1 MEKIR
6 INTNSR
12 EYDVLVGEE
21 LIVSDNFHDADNKEV
36 LLIVDDGIPGK
47 LIGKVEKILKEKS
60 SKFHTLSMEATEEK
74 KSFSSLEEIHDS
86 LMDMGYSRECL
97 LYAMGGGIIC
107 DMTGFAAA
115 TYQRGVD
122 FILIPTTLLS
132 QVDASVGGKTAI
144 NHKKGKNMI
153 GAFHQPKKV
162 LTDMIFL
169 ESLKYRQITDGLS
182 EIIKH
187 AIILDQEFFVWL
199 EENINELLLTDSSLY
214 KYAVSRSI
222 ELKESVV
229 SRDETEKGVRKWLN
243 FGHTFGHAIETFL
256 NYSDWIHGEA
266 VSVGILMAL
275 RMSYLRGNIE
285 MSDVRRVTHLM
296 QRCSLPVKAPSN
308 MTTADFNDLML
319 RDKKVRND
327 KIRLVLLEK
336 LGRAEVIET
345 FHKEHLQVVLSE
357 FCHSDQKSL

>member
-222 ELKESVV
+222 QLKESVV

-243 FGHTFGHAIETFL
+243 FGHTFGHAIEMYGNFEEF
-256 NYSDWIHGEA
+256 SHGEA
-266 VSVGILMAL
+266 VALGMLMATNL
-275 RMSYLRGNIE
+275 SMNTSNLNIE
-285 MSDVRRVTHLM
+285 VAKRVKELIKKVLNEKLLSKEFDSKVLHEM
-296 QRCSLPVKAPSN
+296 MYS
-308 MTTADFNDLML
+308 
-319 RDKKVRND
+319 DKKKTGDILNFVTIKSIGEANIVKD
-327 KIRLVLLEK
+327 ADLNLI
-336 LGRAEVIET
+336 
-345 FHKEHLQVVLSE
+345 LS
-357 FCHSDQKSL
+357 SVDL

>member
-1 MEKIR
+1 MRKIR

-21 LIVSDNFHDADNKEV
+21 LIVSDNFRDAENKEV
-36 LLIVDDGIPGK
+36 LLIVDDGIPIK
-47 LIGKVEKILKEKS
+47 LIEKVEKILKEKS
-60 SKFHTLSMEATEEK
+60 SKFHSLSMEATEEK

-97 LYAMGGGIIC
+97 IYAMGGGIIC

-162 LTDMIFL
+162 ITDVGFI
-169 ESLKYRQITDGLS
+169 ESLKYRQLTDGLS

-187 AIILDQEFFVWL
+187 AIILDKEFFVWL
-199 EENINELLLTDSSLY
+199 EENISELLLKDSSLY
-214 KYAVSRSI
+214 EYAVSRSI
-222 ELKESVV
+222 QLKESVV

-243 FGHTFGHAIETFL
+243 FGHTFGHAIEMYGDFEEF
-256 NYSDWIHGEA
+256 SHGEA
-266 VSVGILMAL
+266 VALGMLMAINL
-275 RMSYLRGNIE
+275 SMDTSDLNIE
-285 MSDVRRVTHLM
+285 VAKRVKELIKKVLNEKLLSKKFDSKVLHEMMS
-296 QRCSLPVKAPSN
+296 S
-308 MTTADFNDLML
+308 
-319 RDKKVRND
+319 DKKKTGDILNFVTIKSIGEANIIKD
-327 KIRLVLLEK
+327 ADLNLILNS
-336 LGRAEVIET
+336 IE
-345 FHKEHLQVVLSE
+345 L
-357 FCHSDQKSL
+357 

>member
-222 ELKESVV
+222 QLKESVV

-243 FGHTFGHAIETFL
+243 FGHTFGHAIEMYGNFEEF
-256 NYSDWIHGEA
+256 SHGEA
-266 VSVGILMAL
+266 VALGMLMATNL
-275 RMSYLRGNIE
+275 SIDTSDLNIE
-285 MSDVRRVTHLM
+285 VAKRVKELIKKVLNEKLLSKKFDSKVLHEMMS
-296 QRCSLPVKAPSN
+296 S
-308 MTTADFNDLML
+308 
-319 RDKKVRND
+319 DKKKTGDILNFVTIKSIGEADIIKDADLNL
-327 KIRLVLLEK
+327 I
-336 LGRAEVIET
+336 
-345 FHKEHLQVVLSE
+345 LSSVE
-357 FCHSDQKSL
+357 L